1 MGKPTSL
8 WRKSSPAQHNS
19 TIEKA
24 VIFTFSTLYLSALAK
39 ERLKGKPEDVFA
51 FFPQKQNKQA
61 TLAPPSPTTSFFP
74 VVLSGSK
81 FPKKFWKKKTRNSTD
96 SWSNQWQ
103 IAKPTHDQRK
113 KEVISRSY
121 FLWKH
126 GNSLSESTWALPG
139 PFLPQEGALV
149 SKMAPPRVGPRAPQA
164 WQERFPTQHP
174 EQWGFR

>member
-1 MGKPTSL
+1 MG
-8 WRKSSPAQHNS
+8 RKSSPAQHNS

-24 VIFTFSTLYLSALAK
+24 VIFTFFTLYLSALAK

-61 TLAPPSPTTSFFP
+61 TLPPPSPTTSFFP

-81 FPKKFWKKKTRNSTD
+81 FPKKIRNSTD

-121 FLWKH
+121 FSWKH

-149 SKMAPPRVGPRAPQA
+149 SKMAPPCVGPGLPT
-164 WQERFPTQHP
+164 ERFPTQHP